1 MKRSIIYARVSYAKR
16 RDEKVSIEAQIEQS
30 RALAARLDAAV
41 DRVFIDDGRSAW
53 HGNRPAFEDAL
64 DYCDALDVDYFITWS
79 TSRFSRNR
87 IRAALDKDRL
97 EQAGVTVK
105 YVSSPIDRE
114 TDEGWLLDGIYEL
127 FDEHQSRGISR
138 DTTRS
143 MIKNAREGYWNG
155 GRPPLGY
162 RSMPAPDNPKKKRL
176 AIDEA
181 EARLVRRIFKL
192 RLEGHGGLAIA
203 RALNDQGAT
212 NRGRPWNKA
221 TVLNLLSNETL
232 RGNIVFNRRDRK
244 DKKRT
249 RPRSEWIVV
258 PCHQAIIDDQTWN
271 DVQELLERSN
281 PTTGTRAGRGQHAF
295 TGLLSCGVCGA
306 PMRTASSN
314 GMGGQYYYYQ
324 CSAVYES
331 KAHRSNRIRADLL
344 DKWLTDSI
352 CNQVFD
358 RKTITSIVN
367 DMRELVGNWARERD
381 GRRRVIVGE
390 LQSAERASSKIYELF
405 ELHGKDA
412 PNLKDLT
419 VRLRQHRQIIDACE
433 ARLESL
439 DSERPPQFDPDD
451 KFIEDLVGFLRA
463 KVVNSEKP
471 SKLQAFFSSFI
482 ERIEVHADQ
491 VIFVYFP
498 DRLVPKVAPGGS
510 VLTKET
516 WLPGTDSNCRQ
527 GG

>member
-1 MKRSIIYARVSYAKR
+1 MKKAIIYARVSYAKR
-16 RDEKVSIEAQIEQS
+16 RDEKVSIESQIEHS
-30 RALAARLDAAV
+30 RALAGRLEATV

-162 RSMPAPDNPKKKRL
+162 RATPAPENQKKKRL
-176 AIDEA
+176 MIDDD

-203 RALNDQGAT
+203 RALNEQGQS

-244 DKKRT
+244 DKKRI
-249 RPRSEWIVV
+249 RPRGEWIIVA
-258 PCHQAIIDDQTWN
+258 CHDPIIDDETWSE
-271 DVQELLERSN
+271 VQELLERNN
-281 PTTGTRAGRGQHAF
+281 PTNGTSRGRGQHAF
-295 TGLLSCGVCGA
+295 TGLLHCGQCGA
-306 PMRTASSN
+306 PMRTASSY
-314 GMGGQYYYYQ
+314 GTGGQYYYYQ

-331 KAHRSNRIRADLL
+331 KAHRPNRIRADLL
-344 DKWLTDSI
+344 DKWLTNSI
-352 CNQVFD
+352 CEQIFD
-358 RKTITSIVN
+358 RKTIAGIVN

-381 GRRRVIVGE
+381 ERRRVIVGE

-419 VRLRQHRQIIDACE
+419 IRLRHHRQVIDACE

-439 DSERPPQFDPDD
+439 DGEKPPQFDPDD
-451 KFIEDLVGFLRA
+451 TFIEDLVEFLRG
-463 KVVNSEKP
+463 KIVNSEKP
-471 SKLQAFFSSFI
+471 SKLQAFFSTFI
-482 ERIEVHADQ
+482 EKIEVHSGE
-491 VIFVYFP
+491 VVFRYFP
-498 DRLVPKVAPGGS
+498 DRLVPISTPGGS
-510 VLTKET
+510 VLTMER